1 MRCTA
6 WAFSKR
12 GITCAPPES
21 GFWPVLTAISRHD
34 SVRALFKSPRA
45 LIALLLLALVC
56 VLGVFTVHYASFG
69 WQQCHPPRLLVTN
82 EERSQA
88 KAAMPTL
95 EEVELEGEGGVPLR
109 GWFVPPKSGALVILV
124 TGLGGNRAS
133 LLPEAELMARAGY
146 GIFSWDARASGESG
160 GNVATWGVLEAL
172 DIAQAVRFARAR
184 PEVKRV
190 ALLGFS
196 VGASAVSRAAANDPS
211 ISAVIL
217 YATWTNLRD
226 EIRYKTSKGGP
237 FAASAA
243 LLGFRLSGTDID
255 AIRPEDDMK
264 RIAPRPVLFVS
275 GRVDGDT
282 PPAIMDRM
290 FELSS
295 PPKQIWKLPNVG
307 HGGYEQASPA
317 EYEQH
322 VLGFLDQYLQ
332 R

>member
-1 MRCTA
+1 M
-6 WAFSKR
+6 
-12 GITCAPPES
+12 
-21 GFWPVLTAISRHD
+21 
-34 SVRALFKSPRA
+34 FKSTRA
-45 LIALLLLALVC
+45 RIVTLLVVALV
-56 VLGVFTVHYASFG
+56 GVAGLFTVHYARFG
-69 WQQCHPPRLLVTN
+69 WEQCHPARLLVTP

-88 KAAMPTL
+88 KLAMPTL
-95 EEVELEGEGGVPLR
+95 EEVEFKGEGGVPLR

-124 TGLGGNRAS
+124 PGLGGNRAS
-133 LLPEAELMARAGY
+133 LLPEAEIMARAGY
-146 GIFSWDARASGESG
+146 GMLSWDARASGESG
-160 GNVATWGVLEAL
+160 GEVATWGVHEAL
-172 DIAQAVRFARAR
+172 DIAESVRFARTR
-184 PEVKRV
+184 PEVKRI

-211 ISAVIL
+211 ISAVVL
-217 YATWTNLRD
+217 YATWTNLRA

-237 FAASAA
+237 LAASAA

-255 AIRPEDDMK
+255 AIRPEDDLP

-275 GRVDGDT
+275 GRLDWDT

>member
-1 MRCTA
+1 MFKPTR
-6 WAFSKR
+6 
-12 GITCAPPES
+12 
-21 GFWPVLTAISRHD
+21 
-34 SVRALFKSPRA
+34 VRIVTFA
-45 LIALLLLALVC
+45 ALLVGGAGL
-56 VLGVFTVHYASFG
+56 FTFHYASFG
-69 WQQCHPPRLLVTN
+69 WRQCHPPRLLVTT

-88 KAAMPTL
+88 KLAMPTL
-95 EEVELEGEGGVPLR
+95 EEVEFKGEGGVPLR

-133 LLPEAELMARAGY
+133 LLPEAEILARAGY
-146 GIFSWDARASGESG
+146 GIFSWDARASGDSG
-160 GNVATWGVLEAL
+160 GDVVTWGAREAL
-172 DIAQAVRFARAR
+172 DIAEGVRFARAR
-184 PEVKRV
+184 SDVTRI

-196 VGASAVSRAAANDPS
+196 VGASAVTRAAANDAT
-211 ISAVIL
+211 ISAVVL

-226 EIRYKTSKGGP
+226 EIRYKTSKRGP
-237 FAASAA
+237 LAALAA
-243 LLGFRLSGTDID
+243 LLGFRLAGTDID

-275 GRVDGDT
+275 GRQDLDT

-307 HGGYEQASPA
+307 HGGYEEAGPA

-322 VLGFLDQYLQ
+322 VVGFLDQYLK